1 MIKHLHSK
9 NTTSRPNVRKK
20 LNPEMTMKQML
31 QEISSDLMKPRE
43 QSVMAILNQ
52 AKAMNLV

>member
-9 NTTSRPNVRKK
+9 NTSSRPTVRKK
-20 LNPEMTMKQML
+20 LNSEMPLQQML
-31 QEISSDLMKPRE
+31 HEVSMDLMKPRE
-43 QSVMAILNQ
+43 QSVMAILNK